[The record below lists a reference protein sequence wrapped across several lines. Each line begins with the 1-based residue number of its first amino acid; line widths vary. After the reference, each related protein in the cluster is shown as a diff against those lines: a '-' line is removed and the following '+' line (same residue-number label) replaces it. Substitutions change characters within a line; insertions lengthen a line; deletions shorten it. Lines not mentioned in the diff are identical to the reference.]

1 MTDVAGVDGIPVG
14 VQRWTGLEY
23 VGACLLDR
31 LKADSAI
38 LWVADVDRRLWP
50 IAQRGYDQTPPSQP
64 THDVLGP
71 ATVLARTP
79 ASSEL
84 AAVAVLAATGVK
96 PETAQRVLDEARA
109 ALRTPALL
117 QDVQARADLIDGVLE
132 AIADQA
138 AVLDADGVVVQT
150 NSAWTKA
157 PASHRRVIER
167 SPVGTL
173 YTDALR
179 SQSSRPAKIAA
190 EGIDEVLKGSLPG
203 FQSDYDTDVD
213 QGDRSYSLQVDPLP
227 AGGAVVRHLDIS
239 FRKHLQRQLA
249 HRATHDELT
258 GLPNRMV
265 MNERLGQALLRA
277 HRTGTNIALLFCD
290 VDAFKQINDSL
301 GHAVGDQVLTA
312 IAGRLQAQIE
322 QSDVVARFG
331 GDEFVVLIE
340 HVLDEQQARDLATR
354 LQASASK
361 PILVGGRPLHFS
373 LSIGISVHRGDPH
386 PDEAVINTILADA
399 DAAMYLAKRL
409 GRGSIQ
415 TVQPRTARHHQDIAD
430 ALTEGAASLL
440 VQPIVEL
447 SSGRTVCYEACARLD
462 LPDSRILAPLDFLQS
477 AEETGA
483 IVAIGRSVMEQAC
496 AFIAGLPAA
505 HVSVNVSWVE
515 LAQPDYCD
523 WLLATLLGSGVAADR
538 LELEVLLPSAPQ
550 ISAMST
556 LRRLRAEGVRVMVDA
571 FGRQP
576 VELGMLPTLAVSG
589 IKVDRALIA
598 AATTSERHAHLVRGI
613 VHLADHLGIIS
624 TAEGVET
631 PAQAASAV
639 TLGFR
644 RGQGF
649 HYGGQ
654 VPLSEVLGR

>member
-1 MTDVAGVDGIPVG
+1 MG
-14 VQRWTGLEY
+14 VQRWAGLEY
-23 VGACLLDR
+23 VGERLLDR
-31 LKADSAI
+31 LNAPTAV

-50 IAQRGYDQTPPSQP
+50 VAARGLDGEPPGQP
-64 THDVLGP
+64 TPDVLGP
-71 ATVLARTP
+71 DTVLVSAP
-79 ASSEL
+79 ADSERSPVAVV
-84 AAVAVLAATGVK
+84 AAVGIEPAQAQAAV
-96 PETAQRVLDEARA
+96 DEALA
-109 ALRTPALL
+109 ALRTPAML
-117 QDVQARADLIDGVLE
+117 QDVRARAALADGVLE

-138 AVLDADGVVVQT
+138 AVLDPDGVVVQT
-150 NSAWTKA
+150 NTAWTKA

-167 SPVGTL
+167 SPVGTR

-179 SQSSRPAKIAA
+179 SQSSRPARIAA
-190 EGIDEVLKGSLPG
+190 EGIEEVLKGSLPS
-203 FQSDYDTDVD
+203 FQSDYDTDID

-277 HRTGTNIALLFCD
+277 FRTDSRVALLFCD

-301 GHAVGDQVLTA
+301 GHGVGDLVLTA
-312 IAGRLQAQIE
+312 IAERLQATVD

-340 HVLDEQQARDLATR
+340 DIADEREAHHFATVLQTAAT
-354 LQASASK
+354 K
-361 PILVGGRPLHFS
+361 PILVAGRPVHFS
-373 LSIGISVHRGDPH
+373 ISVGISVHDGHRH
-386 PDEAVINTILADA
+386 PDESVINAILADA
-399 DAAMYLAKRL
+399 DSAMYLAKRM

-415 TVQPRTARHHQDIAD
+415 IVEPRTSREHAEIAE
-430 ALTEGAASLL
+430 AVSLAEASLL

-447 SSGRTVCYEACARLD
+447 ATGRPVCYEACARLD
-462 LPDSRILAPLDFLQS
+462 LPEGRTLAPLDFLQR

-483 IVAIGRSVMEQAC
+483 IVEIGRSVVEQAC
-496 AFIAGLPAA
+496 AFIAGRPAT

-523 WLLATLLGSGVAADR
+523 WLLATLVGSGVSADR
-538 LELEVLLPSAPQ
+538 LELEVLMPSSAQLPALAS
-550 ISAMST
+550 
-556 LRRLRAEGVRVMVDA
+556 LRRLRADGVRIMVDA

-576 VELGMLPTLAVSG
+576 VELSLLPDLAVSG

-598 AATTSERHAHLVRGI
+598 AATNSERHGRLVRGI

-631 PAQAASAV
+631 SAQAATAS

-649 HYGGQ
+649 HYGRQ
-654 VPLSEVLGR
+654 VPPSEVPVGVGGQT

>member
-1 MTDVAGVDGIPVG
+1 MG
-14 VQRWTGLEY
+14 VQQWAGLEY
-23 VGACLLDR
+23 VGQCLLER
-31 LKADSAI
+31 LNADTSV
-38 LWVADVDRRLWP
+38 LWVADVDRHLWP
-50 IAQRGYDQTPPSQP
+50 VAQHGFTGPPVGP
-64 THDVLGP
+64 PGVGVLG
-71 ATVLARTP
+71 AGTVLARTP
-79 ASSEL
+79 ADSQQ
-84 AAVAVLAATGVK
+84 AAVAVIAATGVDLA
-96 PETAQRVLDEARA
+96 EAQRALDEARP
-109 ALRTPALL
+109 ALRTPALI
-117 QDVQARADLIDGVLE
+117 QDIQARADLADGVLE

-150 NSAWTKA
+150 NAAWTKA
-157 PASHRRVIER
+157 PVSHRRVIER
-167 SPVGTL
+167 SPVGTV
-173 YTDALR
+173 YPDALR
-179 SQSSRPAKIAA
+179 SQSSRPARIAA
-190 EGIDEVLKGSLPG
+190 EGIEEVLKGALPG
-203 FQSDYDTDVD
+203 FQSDYDTDID
-213 QGDRSYSLQVDPLP
+213 EGDRSYSLQVDPLP
-227 AGGAVVRHLDIS
+227 TGGAVVRHLDIS

-277 HRTGTNIALLFCD
+277 FRTDSRIALLFCD

-301 GHAVGDQVLTA
+301 GHGVGDRVLTA
-312 IAGRLQAQIE
+312 IAERLQATVAQA
-322 QSDVVARFG
+322 DLVARFG

-340 HVLDEQQARDLATR
+340 DIANERDAHDLAAS
-354 LQASASK
+354 LQAAATK

-373 LSIGISVHRGDPH
+373 LSIGISVHRGDPN
-386 PDEAVINTILADA
+386 PDGSVINSIVADA
-399 DAAMYLAKRL
+399 DAAMYLAKRV

-415 TVQPRTARHHQDIAD
+415 LVEPRTAHHHEDIAE
-430 ALTEGAASLL
+430 ALTQGATSLL

-447 SSGRTVCYEACARLD
+447 ESGRTVCYEACARLD

-477 AEETGA
+477 AEESGA

-496 AFIAGLPAA
+496 AFIAGRPAA

-515 LAQPDYCD
+515 LAQPDYGD
-523 WLLATLLGSGVAADR
+523 WLLAALLGSGVAADR
-538 LELEVLLPSAPQ
+538 LELEVLMPSSAQ
-550 ISAMST
+550 ISALST
-556 LRRLRAEGVRVMVDA
+556 LRRLRAAGVRIMIDA

-576 VELGMLPTLAVSG
+576 VELGMLPDLAVSG

-598 AATTSERHAHLVRGI
+598 AATLSEGHGRLVRAI
-613 VHLADHLGIIS
+613 VHMADHLGIVS

-654 VPLSEVLGR
+654 VPPSAVPGTSEPAV

>member
-1 MTDVAGVDGIPVG
+1 VG
-14 VQRWTGLEY
+14 VERWAGLEY
-23 VGACLLDR
+23 VVACLLDR
-31 LKADSAI
+31 LNAQSSI
-38 LWVADVDRRLWP
+38 LWVADIDRRLWP
-50 IAQRGYDQTPPSQP
+50 VGQRGYPGVPPSQP
-64 THDVLGP
+64 SVDILG
-71 ATVLARTP
+71 ASTVLLRTP
-79 ASSEL
+79 ANSEQ
-84 AAVAVLAATGVK
+84 AAVAVLATTGVDHHS
-96 PETAQRVLDEARA
+96 AQSLLDEARP

-117 QDVQARADLIDGVLE
+117 QDVQARADLTDGVLE

-138 AVLDADGVVVQT
+138 AVLDAEGIVVQT

-157 PASHRRVIER
+157 PVSHRRVIER
-167 SPVGTL
+167 SPVGTR
-173 YTDALR
+173 YTEALR

-190 EGIDEVLKGSLPG
+190 EGIDEVLKGGLPG

-227 AGGAVVRHLDIS
+227 TGGAVVRHLDIS

-277 HRTGTNIALLFCD
+277 YRTGASIALLFCD
-290 VDAFKQINDSL
+290 VDAFKQINDSM
-301 GHAVGDQVLTA
+301 GHGVGDQVLTA
-312 IAGRLQAQIE
+312 IAERLQAEVE

-340 HVLDEQQARDLATR
+340 DIADEQRARDLASR

-373 LSIGISVHRGDPH
+373 LSIGISVHSGDSR
-386 PDEAVINTILADA
+386 PDETVINSIVADA
-399 DAAMYLAKRL
+399 DAAMYLAKRV

-415 TVQPRTARHHQDIAD
+415 TVQARTAGHHQDIAE
-430 ALTEGAASLL
+430 ALAHGAASLL

-447 SSGRTVCYEACARLD
+447 GTGRTVCYEACARLD

-496 AFIAGLPAA
+496 AFIAGVPSA

-515 LAQPDYCD
+515 LAQPDYTD
-523 WLLATLLGSGVAADR
+523 WLLSTLLGSGVTADR
-538 LELEVLLPSAPQ
+538 LELEVLLPSSPQ

-556 LRRLRAEGVRVMVDA
+556 LRRLRAQDVRIMIDA

-613 VHLADHLGIIS
+613 VHLADHLGMIS

-654 VPLSEVLGR
+654 VPLSEVHGARATLSP